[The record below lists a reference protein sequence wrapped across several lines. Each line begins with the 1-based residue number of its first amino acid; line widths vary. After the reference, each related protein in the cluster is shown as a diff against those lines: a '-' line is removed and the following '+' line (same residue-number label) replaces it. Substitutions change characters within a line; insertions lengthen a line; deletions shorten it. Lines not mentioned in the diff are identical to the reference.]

1 MATRKLDKNLVMAQ
15 CVAIMQRQSRNT
27 RHPRMRAAIDNA
39 IDYFGTP
46 GRADEYGMIV
56 YTNAI
61 TLVHRNY
68 ENRPNLTLYPDGKL
82 LIARFD
88 SWLKFDDPRCIRIH
102 GDGTADCGVS
112 NHGIMTGEC
121 LTEKLAYNQGKE
133 IKYSY
138 NPQPLPFYLQRGDSV
153 DNDDSL
159 NLFGRLTRNRT
170 IGRKDFLVG
179 SLILFALFYLC
190 SGIGMT
196 VMQHNELLG
205 QFIVGAGGLLLFI
218 AGIVLVV
225 KRVGD
230 LGFFGIPRVLAIA
243 VMLVCPVLLLLL
255 LVMKTRV
262 ISEYQSEA
270 ARKKRQELHDEA
282 RRALARRCDVSDYTP
297 DWFAASPEA
306 LRSAGRS
313 GTPHRPAPCDEREE
327 ERRREEQERDRREE
341 ERREEERREEERRE
355 AERQREEEYERECRR
370 NELDRQIGVLRSQL
384 SSEEHRLNC
393 ARSEYDRARQQADTY
408 LSYARS
414 TDDESLRRDYEQSA
428 DSYLSDARSAE
439 SDASDAA
446 SRIADLQNEISCLE
460 SERSGL

>member
-68 ENRPNLTLYPDGKL
+68 ENRPNLTLYSDGKL
-82 LIARFD
+82 LIGRFD

-102 GDGTADCGVS
+102 GDGTADCGTS

-138 NPQPLPFYLQRGDSV
+138 NPQPLPFYLQEGHSV
-153 DNDDSL
+153 DNDDSR

-179 SLILFALFYLC
+179 AAILFALFYLC
-190 SGIGMT
+190 SGIGTT

-205 QFIVGAGGLLLFI
+205 QLIIGAGGLLLFI
-218 AGIVLVV
+218 AGIVLIT

-230 LGFFGIPRVLAIA
+230 LGFFGVQRVIAIV
-243 VMLVCPVLLLLL
+243 VMLACPVLLLLL

-262 ISEYQSEA
+262 ISKYQSDA
-270 ARKKRQELHDEA
+270 ARKKRQELHDDA
-282 RRALARRCDVSDYTP
+282 QRALARRCDVSDYTP

-306 LRSAGRS
+306 LRSADRS
-313 GTPHRPAPCDEREE
+313 GFPHRPAPHDDREE
-327 ERRREEQERDRREE
+327 QRRREEEERDRREEVRREE
-341 ERREEERREEERRE
+341 ERREEERR
-355 AERQREEEYERECRR
+355 REEEYERERRR
-370 NELDRQIGVLRSQL
+370 NELDRQIDVLRSRL

-393 ARSEYDRARQQADTY
+393 ARSEYDRARQQADIY

-446 SRIADLQNEISCLE
+446 SRIADLQNEISSLE

>member
-68 ENRPNLTLYPDGKL
+68 ENRPNLTLYSDGKL
-82 LIARFD
+82 HIGRFD
-88 SWLKFDDPRCIRIH
+88 SWLKFNDPRCIRIH
-102 GDGTADCGVS
+102 GDGTADCGTS

-138 NPQPLPFYLQRGDSV
+138 NPQPLPFYLQEGHSV

-179 SLILFALFYLC
+179 AAILFALFYLC
-190 SGIGMT
+190 LGIGT
-196 VMQHNELLG
+196 TAMQHNELLG
-205 QFIVGAGGLLLFI
+205 QLIIGAGGLLLFI
-218 AGIVLVV
+218 AGIVLIT

-230 LGFFGIPRVLAIA
+230 LGFFGIPRVIAIV
-243 VMLVCPVLLLLL
+243 VMLACPVLLLLL
-255 LVMKTRV
+255 PVMKTRV
-262 ISEYQSEA
+262 ISEYQSDA
-270 ARKKRQELHDEA
+270 ARKKRQELHDDA

-313 GTPHRPAPCDEREE
+313 GFPHRPAPHDEREE
-327 ERRREEQERDRREE
+327 QRRREEEE
-341 ERREEERREEERRE
+341 QERREEERREQERRE
-355 AERQREEEYERECRR
+355 QERREEEYERECRR
-370 NELDRQIGVLRSQL
+370 NELDRQIDVLRSRL

-414 TDDESLRRDYEQSA
+414 TDDESLHRDYEQSA

-446 SRIADLQNEISCLE
+446 SRIADLQNEISSLE